1 MNFQEAKT
9 FVVQRLTTRYG
20 NGESE
25 SIARI
30 ALEDTFQWRVG
41 DWQRRLS
48 EVEMAQ
54 LSTVVA
60 RLEQGEPLQYVLG
73 MADFFG
79 LKFHVSPAVLIPRQ
93 ETEELVALVLEHLK
107 TIPETTPAVLD
118 IGLGSGCIGITLLK
132 KRNHIRL
139 FGIEKS
145 PDALAVA
152 QQNANAILGENA
164 RLADFQSGDIL
175 MSDALPT
182 DWPLFHVVVSNP
194 PYIPLAEKHLVPEHV
209 QAHEPS
215 LALFVEDHDPLL
227 FYRQIASLALTQL
240 FPGGALFFEC
250 NQYNAQEAA
259 ALLQEMGFKH
269 VQLIQDLSGADRIL
283 RAFSPG

>member
-20 NGESE
+20 TGESE

-54 LSTVVA
+54 LSTVVT

-93 ETEELVALVLEHLK
+93 ETEELVALVLEYLK
-107 TIPETTPAVLD
+107 TIPEINPAVLD

-132 KRNHIRL
+132 KRNNIRL

-152 QQNANAILGENA
+152 QRNASAILGENA

-175 MSDALPT
+175 MPDALPT

-227 FYRQIASLALTQL
+227 FYRQIASLALMQL
-240 FPGGALFFEC
+240 QPGGALFFEC
-250 NQYNAQEAA
+250 NEYNAQEAA
-259 ALLQEMGFKH
+259 VLLREMGFKH